1 MQQKYLRT
9 YAYCSAVDNMEPAS
23 RYPSTDECL
32 KKKLHIPIRE
42 IYLTIKNYIIFRKIC
57 EIADYYVKISPKDKC
72 TMFSLTYELK

>member
-57 EIADYYVKISPKDKC
+57 EIAGVSKESRYKGYGKVS
-72 TMFSLTYELK
+72 